1 MNEVQRMQYLDALG
15 VDSFM
20 PRRVLPNAPTLRLC
34 EPVLADNTTTAAA
47 MLNRPA
53 SIPVAPSSVQPTVVQ
68 ALAQLNAPTAV
79 ASADAAAVIE
89 PKAKAAIG
97 PEVAAVSSE
106 TVAAP
111 AVLEQVAAV
120 TEQAKVDGI
129 KTAKPVIPAP
139 RFSLSLWQ
147 IGEQLL
153 VIDSRQPQQALP
165 TESLLSNIL
174 LALGYPAGPLPSA
187 HVVRWPIMENRFETQ
202 GADEARGMLSALIS
216 ARLETQPAKHLLL
229 MGEEACHFILPSGEL
244 ADNQTASLSK
254 LQGRLLI
261 VPELAEDLP
270 VIVVPSL
277 TAMLK
282 MPELKALTWQA
293 IQPLRQ

>member
-15 VDSFM
+15 IDSFM
-20 PRRVLPNAPTLRLC
+20 PRRILPNAPSLRLC
-34 EPVLADNTTTAAA
+34 EPVTSGAPATPRETVSAAKGALPIAASQAGTAA
-47 MLNRPA
+47 
-53 SIPVAPSSVQPTVVQ
+53 SVVQPAAEPQ
-68 ALAQLNAPTAV
+68 ASPA
-79 ASADAAAVIE
+79 
-89 PKAKAAIG
+89 
-97 PEVAAVSSE
+97 VAAV
-106 TVAAP
+106 AAIEPVPAKVTP

-120 TEQAKVDGI
+120 TEQVQAEP
-129 KTAKPVIPAP
+129 KTAKAVVPTP

-165 TESLLSNIL
+165 TESLLNNIL
-174 LALGYPAGPLPSA
+174 LALNFPAGPLPSA

-202 GADEARGMLSALIS
+202 GADEARGMLSALIA

-229 MGEEACHFILPSGEL
+229 MGEEACHYILPSDEL
-244 ADNQTASLSK
+244 ADTQAESLSK
-254 LQGRLLI
+254 LQGRLLT
-261 VPELAEDLP
+261 VPELAAGLP

-277 TAMLK
+277 TAMLQE
-282 MPELKALTWQA
+282 PELKAITWQA